1 MEEEFDK
8 KTQEKA
14 EKEFESFKT
23 YKYDD
28 TDFEK
33 IFKNESKLKKLI
45 KKGIFGDNAE
55 YISSFLEMLKD
66 FFLNEVKNGINKA
79 IEGGKLGSMGLQDE
93 YSLIIEKPK
102 NADFGDFAVNV
113 SSLARVARIAPMI
126 IFWITLSTI
135 KSIKIPWSINTVMD
149 KSGFCSSKLSNLSN
163 NLSVTSPVEYPV
175 CFSKDK
181 DILGLPFT
189 MA

>member
-45 KKGIFGDNAE
+45 KKGIFGDYAE

-66 FFLNEVKNGINKA
+66 FFQGKYKEVPVGTIAA
-79 IEGGKLGSMGLQDE
+79 IISTLLYILSPID
-93 YSLIIEKPK
+93 LIPDWIPVVGWLDDIFILKKCISFAKKDIEKYRRWK
-102 NADFGDFAVNV
+102 EYAER
-113 SSLARVARIAPMI
+113 LE
-126 IFWITLSTI
+126 STYTE
-135 KSIKIPWSINTVMD
+135 S
-149 KSGFCSSKLSNLSN
+149 
-163 NLSVTSPVEYPV
+163 
-175 CFSKDK
+175 
-181 DILGLPFT
+181 
-189 MA
+189 

>member
-28 TDFEK
+28 ADFKK
-33 IFKNESKLKKLI
+33 IFKNESKLKKII

-66 FFLNEVKNGINKA
+66 SFQGKYKEVPVGTIAAIISTLLYILSPIDLIPDWIPVVGWLDDIFILRKCISFAKKDVEKYRLWKEKA
-79 IEGGKLGSMGLQDE
+79 KELE
-93 YSLIIEKPK
+93 
-102 NADFGDFAVNV
+102 
-113 SSLARVARIAPMI
+113 
-126 IFWITLSTI
+126 
-135 KSIKIPWSINTVMD
+135 
-149 KSGFCSSKLSNLSN
+149 SKYK
-163 NLSVTSPVEYPV
+163 E
-175 CFSKDK
+175 D
-181 DILGLPFT
+181 
-189 MA
+189 